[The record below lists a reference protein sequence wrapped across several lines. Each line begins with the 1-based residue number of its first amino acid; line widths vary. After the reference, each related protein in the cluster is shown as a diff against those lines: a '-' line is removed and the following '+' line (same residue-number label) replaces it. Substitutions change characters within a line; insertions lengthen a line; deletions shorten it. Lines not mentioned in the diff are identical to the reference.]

1 MKFATQT
8 EQEFDLETL
17 LVAEDIRNIV
27 LYNDDV
33 NTFDFVIDT
42 LIELCKHD
50 ALQAEQC
57 AMLVHFKGR
66 CEVKK
71 GSYDELEPICSSLLE
86 RGLTA
91 EIQ

>member
-42 LIELCKHD
+42 LMELCKHD

-71 GSYDELEPICSSLLE
+71 GSYDELEPICSGLLE